1 MRVNIRLF
9 TLNDGAGP
17 QIAGAHFVG
26 VIDCV
31 QTVRIYREHYYSDGV
46 TDFSNINGR
55 IEIRQIAIAFE
66 SLPCQPSGQ
75 EAIDRAGVIRARDG
89 VQICTVSAQ

>member
-1 MRVNIRLF
+1 
-9 TLNDGAGP
+9 
-17 QIAGAHFVG
+17 
-26 VIDCV
+26 VIDCL

-46 TDFSNINGR
+46 TAFSTINGR

-75 EAIDRAGVIRARDG
+75 ETIDRAGVIRVLDV
-89 VQICTVSAQ
+89 VQICAVSAQ